1 MIKRFTFRAEELIPL
16 VDWIHFY
23 HAWQVK
29 PGTDEAEE
37 LRHEAL
43 RWLAEKAPDTVANGI
58 FTEVKAHSDG
68 DNIVVGE
75 THIPLLRQQKP
86 GTDGNTLCLSDFVS
100 PEEDNI
106 GIFATASHIADDNP
120 SLPVDKSSLSG
131 NKSSLADDPYAALL
145 RQTLSTR
152 LAEAAAEKLQHDT
165 MPGIR
170 PAVGYP
176 CMPDLS
182 VLFILD
188 KLCPVRE
195 AGIRLTENGAMI
207 PQASV
212 AGFIIPHP
220 QARYFAV
227 GRIGEDQFRDYA
239 RRRGMKPDEM
249 KKFLKNTDA
258 KS

>member
-29 PGTDEAEE
+29 PGTDEAGE

-43 RWLAEKAPDTVANGI
+43 RWLAEKAPDTVANAI

-120 SLPVDKSSLSG
+120 SL
-131 NKSSLADDPYAALL
+131 ADDPYAALL
-145 RQTLSTR
+145 QQTLSTR
-152 LAEAAAEKLQHDT
+152 LAEAAAEKLQLDT

-182 VLFILD
+182 ILFILD
-188 KLCPVRE
+188 KLCPVGE

-258 KS
+258 KT